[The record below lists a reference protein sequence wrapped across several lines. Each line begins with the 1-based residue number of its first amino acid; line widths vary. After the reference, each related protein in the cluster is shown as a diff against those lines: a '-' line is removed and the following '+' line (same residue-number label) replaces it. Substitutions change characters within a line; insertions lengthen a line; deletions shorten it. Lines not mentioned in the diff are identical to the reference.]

1 MDFRFDIII
10 DYLPLLLKGTLL
22 TIIISLVSILF
33 GSILGLGV
41 SLGKMSHR
49 KYINLPLSCYINF
62 FRGTPLLVQLF
73 IVHFG
78 IVPLPFFYG
87 STNAILAAIVALSLN
102 SAAYMAEIYRA
113 GIQSIDNGQTEAAKS
128 LGMTHYQTLK
138 LIILPQAIKRMI
150 PPIGNEFIV
159 LIKDSS
165 LMQVIAAPELMYYS
179 KNIMAQYQRVWE
191 PYLTAALIY
200 FILTYSMSKLLAY
213 VERRLKTS

>member
-1 MDFRFDIII
+1 MDFRFDIIA

-22 TIIISLVSILF
+22 TITISLVSIFF
-33 GSILGLGV
+33 GSIIGLGV
-41 SLGKMSHR
+41 GLGKMSHR

-62 FRGTPLLVQLF
+62 FRGTPLLVQIL
-73 IVHFG
+73 IVHYG
-78 IVPLPFFYG
+78 IVPIFYG
-87 STNAILAAIVALSLN
+87 STNAILAAFVALSLN

-113 GIQSIDNGQTEAAKS
+113 GIQSIDKGQTEAAKS
-128 LGMTHYQTLK
+128 LGMTHYQTMK

-179 KNIMAQYQRVWE
+179 KNIMANYQRVWE

-213 VERRLKTS
+213 LERRLKTS